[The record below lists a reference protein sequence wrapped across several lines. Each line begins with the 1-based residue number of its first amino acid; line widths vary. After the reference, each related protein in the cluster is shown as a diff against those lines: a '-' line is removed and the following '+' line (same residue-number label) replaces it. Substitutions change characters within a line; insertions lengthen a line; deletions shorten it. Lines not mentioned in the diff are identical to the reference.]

1 MATIPE
7 LLANELV
14 SLRRFCDL
22 LDEERKALTGAKA
35 EALPAIVEQKSKLAN
50 QLSALE
56 AGRDQ
61 LLLAAGLQAG
71 RGGMDVWLKTVKNP
85 KAEHERWESLLELAS
100 KARSE
105 NETNGRLI
113 NLLLQQNQ
121 EALSVLLSGGGGSIY
136 GPDGQHR
143 NLAGKRSF
151 GSV

>member
-7 LLANELV
+7 LIANELI
-14 SLRRFCDL
+14 SLRRFCAL

-35 EALPAIVEQKSKLAN
+35 EALPAIVEEKSRLAS
-50 QLSALE
+50 QLSTLE
-56 AGRDQ
+56 ASRDQ
-61 LLLAAGLQAG
+61 LLLAAGLQSG
-71 RGGMDVWLKTVKNP
+71 RPGMDAWLKTTKIP
-85 KAEHERWESLLELAS
+85 KVEQERWESLLELAT

>member
-1 MATIPE
+1 MSTIPE
-7 LLANELV
+7 LLANELI
-14 SLRRFCDL
+14 SLKRFCVL

-35 EALPAIVEQKSKLAN
+35 EALPAIVAEKSKLAS
-50 QLSALE
+50 QLSQLE
-56 AGRDQ
+56 ASRDQ
-61 LLLAAGLQAG
+61 VLLASGMESG
-71 RGGMDVWLKTVKNP
+71 RPGMDAWLKTTKNP
-85 KAEHERWESLLELAS
+85 KAEEERWGLLLDLAS

-121 EALSVLLSGGGGSIY
+121 EALSVLLSSGGGSIY